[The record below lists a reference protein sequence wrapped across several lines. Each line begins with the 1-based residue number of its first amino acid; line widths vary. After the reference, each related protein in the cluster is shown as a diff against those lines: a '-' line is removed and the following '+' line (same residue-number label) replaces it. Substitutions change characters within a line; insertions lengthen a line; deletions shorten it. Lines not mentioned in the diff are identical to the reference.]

1 MFHLIGVNHKVSYL
15 ESGLTPT
22 TEQVLFANCLKNAIA
37 TLKPTLIAEEQ
48 NQEWLKGKS
57 SITVALALASNVR
70 VLLCDPG
77 KCERRTMGYR
87 ASYDLQSSL
96 RKAFPR
102 LSASEIEI
110 RAEAIEVAREY
121 GKREEYWLNAISGE
135 DVTTTIF
142 ICGDAHIDG
151 FRNRLLDR
159 GIPSEVI
166 ARELGMTDEQRKTFA
181 KVKCILSRNPS
192 IDLA

>member
-22 TEQVLFANCLKNAIA
+22 TEHLLFANCLKDAIA
-37 TLKPTLIAEEQ
+37 KLKPTLIAEEQ
-48 NQEWLKGKS
+48 NQEWLKGRS
-57 SITVALALASNVR
+57 SITVALALASKVP

-77 KCERRTMGYR
+77 KGERKTMGYR
-87 ASYDLQSSL
+87 DSYDLQSSL

-102 LSASEIEI
+102 LSVSEIEI

-121 GKREEYWLNAISGE
+121 GKREEYWLKSIRGE
-135 DVTTTIF
+135 NVTTTIF

-151 FRNRLLDR
+151 LRERLLDR
-159 GIPSEVI
+159 GIRSKVI
-166 ARELGMTDEQRKTFA
+166 ERELGMTDEQRKTFA
-181 KVKCILSRNPS
+181 KIKCILSKNPS
-192 IDLA
+192 IDVA